1 MPHHLVSLALAV
13 CVGLAAGV
21 ALVAMFAIV
30 SIPLLAAPVSPDH
43 RSWVA
48 KNTTQCSEPWQLQD
62 TTLKGFFNQR
72 GILIYDMQ
80 SIGYLPPGSVVCEAC
95 SCTSGSTLFL
105 QVAKNDVHKMKQY
118 GFVEQV
124 PNKIGSP

>member
-62 TTLKGFFNQR
+62 TSLEGFFNDR
-72 GILIYDMQ
+72 EVRIYAIDTIRYLGEDMA
-80 SIGYLPPGSVVCEAC
+80 VCMAC
-95 SCTSGSTLFL
+95 SCTSGTTLYL
-105 QVAKNDVHKMKQY
+105 KVDNSSVSIMKQY
-118 GFVEQV
+118 GFIVKT
-124 PNKIGSP
+124 P